1 MRSDAI
7 DQVIS
12 TFLEMPARVSWSG
25 ALADSARGHFEDA
38 RLELA
43 GMAVLPLPVER
54 LVLEARRFQ
63 FVPGIPAR
71 FVVEGPRLVLT
82 IDQRQIDA
90 WLDRARAPFALRLAE
105 GSVEFRM
112 EVAGFPIGR
121 AETEVR
127 ISRGWVVL
135 RPKHQEFLGVRN
147 RLATL
152 FRTYL
157 PLPRLAPQTRLTGVE
172 HDEGLIRLELTLDD
186 FEDVITP
193 GLVDRVQERFLP
205 FAKPLAGWTR
215 GTSRRKGPDAP
226 ND

>member
-1 MRSDAI
+1 MTMRSDAI

-25 ALADSARGHFEDA
+25 ALADSARGQFEDA

-43 GMAVLPLPVER
+43 GMAVMALPVER
-54 LVLEARRFQ
+54 VVLEARRFR

-71 FVVEGPRLVLT
+71 FEVEGPRLVLS

-90 WLDRARAPFALRLAE
+90 WLSRSRAPFALTLTE
-105 GSVEFRM
+105 ESVEFRM
-112 EVAGFPIGR
+112 EVRGLSVGR
-121 AETEVR
+121 AETEFR
-127 ISRGWVVL
+127 ISRGFLVL
-135 RPKHQEFLGVRN
+135 HPKHQEFLGVRN
-147 RLATL
+147 RLAGL

-172 HDEGLIRLELTLDD
+172 HEEGVIHLELTLDD

-193 GLVDRVQERFLP
+193 GLVERVQKRFLP
-205 FAKPLAGWTR
+205 FARPITPWSR
-215 GTSRRKGPDAP
+215 GPKR
-226 ND
+226 